1 MGRALRQHGNSSR
14 TTDRVPLHATIFV
27 RTRDGKPAAPL
38 ARCTNIGLGGLRVA
52 AAEGLPPG
60 VQVEIELQLPS
71 GRIFASRGHVAWSKQ
86 TLHLSLFGAPRGSDD
101 DAVFG
106 IAFESVSP
114 EELLPIA
121 HLFAAR
127 DRERARA
134 GRIRRLRGYPVH
146 G

>member
-1 MGRALRQHGNSSR
+1 MGRALRQHANSSR
-14 TTDRVPLHATIFV
+14 NADRVPLHATISI
-27 RTRDGKPAAPL
+27 RTLDGKPAAPL

-60 VQVEIELQLPS
+60 TQVEIELKLPR
-71 GRIFASRGHVAWSKQ
+71 GRIFVSRGHVAWSKQ
-86 TLHLSLFGAPRGSDD
+86 TLHLPLFGSPRGNDD
-101 DAVFG
+101 DAIFG
-106 IAFESVSP
+106 IVFESVSP
-114 EELLPIA
+114 DALLPIA

-134 GRIRRLRGYPVH
+134 GRIRRLRGYPIH